1 MTVLTTSTGE
11 SIKLEK
17 ELSSGGEGTVWTT
30 DRKGY
35 VAKIYNSATPE
46 RIEKLEVMV
55 AHPPHEPNA
64 HLNHTSFAW
73 PQSLLQDKYGQVLG
87 FLMPE
92 IEGGREL
99 IQIYNPQR
107 RQRQKLEIDWRFLHF
122 TALNVAAIIQAIHAE
137 GYVLGDIKPQ
147 NILVNNRALPSIID
161 TDSFQVRHPST
172 GNIHHCLVA
181 SEDFTPVELLGKDV
195 SQVEQTPVQDC
206 FRLAI
211 IIHCLLFGDKPFKGK
226 WIGTGDSPEPSELIR
241 RGFWCYAPN
250 SLIQPSDL
258 TIPLEVVHPEV
269 KRCFLRCFNDGH
281 TQPHLRPSAEEWMK
295 ALRLA
300 VKELEECDKVV
311 SHYYS
316 STYGKCYW
324 CDRAHHLGVDI
335 FPGQAK
341 PHQPSYTSSK
351 SQVANSSQAASSA
364 SSSSL
369 NSSQSAQPV
378 NQASKNQNS
387 PSERL
392 VKWVIPGI
400 VVILGFYLNQIYVD
414 SVQPPAISTREET
427 AEDFSQET
435 ISTHP
440 KDITLDRTIK
450 GHSGWVKSVVAMSP
464 DGQTIVSGSGD
475 NTIKVWNLDTGELL
489 HTLEGHSDSVN
500 SVAISPNGRTI
511 VSGSDDETVKV
522 WQVQGKWWAWR

>member
-1 MTVLTTSTGE
+1 MVFLTTSTGE
-11 SIKLEK
+11 SIALEK
-17 ELSSGGEGTVWTT
+17 ELSRGGEGAVWTT
-30 DRKGY
+30 NRKGY

-107 RQRQKLEIDWRFLHF
+107 RQRQKLEIDWRFLHV

-211 IIHCLLFGDKPFKGK
+211 IIHCLLFGNKPFQGE
-226 WIGTGDSPEPSELIR
+226 WIGKGDSPEPSELLR

-250 SLIQPSDL
+250 SLIRPAYY
-258 TIPLEVVHPEV
+258 TIPLEVVHPAV
-269 KRCFLRCFNDGH
+269 QDCFLRCFNDGH
-281 TQPHLRPSAEEWMK
+281 TQPHLRPSAKNWKE
-295 ALRLA
+295 ALQLA
-300 VKELEECDKVV
+300 VKDLEECDKVV

-392 VKWVIPGI
+392 VKWVGTRISLSI
-400 VVILGFYLNQIYVD
+400 LIILGFYLKQIYVD

-435 ISTHP
+435 VSTHP

-450 GHSGWVKSVVAMSP
+450 GHSGWVNSVAMSS
-464 DGQTIVSGSGD
+464 DGQTIVSGSD
-475 NTIKVWNLDTGELL
+475 DHTIKVWNLDTGELL

-511 VSGSDDETVKV
+511 VSGSKDETVKV
-522 WQVQGKWWAWR
+522 WQVQGK

>member
-1 MTVLTTSTGE
+1 MIVLTTSTGE
-11 SIKLEK
+11 SIALEK
-17 ELSSGGEGTVWTT
+17 ELSRGGEGAVWTT
-30 DRKGY
+30 NRKGY

-73 PQSLLQDKYGQVLG
+73 PQSLLQDKYGRVLG

-107 RQRQKLEIDWRFLHF
+107 RQRQKLEIDWRFLHV

-181 SEDFTPVELLGKDV
+181 SEDFTPVELLGQDV
-195 SQVEQTPVQDC
+195 SQVEQTQVQDC

-316 STYGKCYW
+316 RIYGKCYW

-392 VKWVIPGI
+392 VKWVIPGTSI
-400 VVILGFYLNQIYVD
+400 SLFILVILGFYLKQIYVD

-450 GHSGWVKSVVAMSP
+450 GHSDWVNSVAMSP
-464 DGQTIVSGSGD
+464 DGQTIVSGSD
-475 NTIKVWNLDTGELL
+475 DQTIKVWNLDTGELL

-511 VSGSDDETVKV
+511 VSGSKDETVKV
-522 WQVQGKWWAWR
+522 WQVQGK